1 MSISSPLLP
10 PLLLLLL
17 ALLVR
22 QLLLLLVLF
31 LLWLLLLLGG
41 GGGAVAIAITVSV
54 DFHYSHC
61 KSSLPVMKIRKNKYK
76 KVKKKC
82 TEESRHICVSSPLFP
97 TQYPTIVPAT
107 CWLWFLWSLGVGW
120 NLVVEGRKNG
130 GSRANNELK
139 INITP

>member
-17 ALLVR
+17 LALLLR

-41 GGGAVAIAITVSV
+41 DGGGGAVAIAITVAV
-54 DFHYSHC
+54 DCHYSHY

-82 TEESRHICVSSPLFP
+82 TEDSRHICV
-97 TQYPTIVPAT
+97 
-107 CWLWFLWSLGVGW
+107 
-120 NLVVEGRKNG
+120 
-130 GSRANNELK
+130 
-139 INITP
+139 